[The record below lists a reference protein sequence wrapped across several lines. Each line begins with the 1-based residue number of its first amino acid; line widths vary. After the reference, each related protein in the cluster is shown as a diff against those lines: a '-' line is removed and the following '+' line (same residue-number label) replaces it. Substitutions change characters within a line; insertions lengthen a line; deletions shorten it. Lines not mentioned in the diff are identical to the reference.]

1 MKQYYIYLTT
11 NLINNNKYIGKHY
24 GELDDD
30 YLGSGKLLT
39 LAINKYGKTN
49 FKKEILYISSSNE
62 ENNQKEKEFIK
73 TFNAVERR
81 DFYNIHEGG
90 DGGNTTA
97 GWSEEE
103 KQAYSEKISQKYQG
117 ENNPRYGCH
126 LTEETKEKIRQ
137 NRDTSYMQTAEYKEA
152 MKLAKSGVKNGMY
165 GKKHSEESK
174 RLMSEHSK
182 GKCAGEKNGMYG
194 KKGDNAIN
202 GKKVVMYNLNHE
214 IERIFNS
221 KSAVLEFLGVKGHI
235 GLDKAIKNGDIY
247 KNHYWSV
254 ETKETN

>member
-39 LAINKYGKTN
+39 LAINKYGKIN

-90 DGGNTTA
+90 DGGNTIA

-103 KQAYSEKISQKYQG
+103 K
-117 ENNPRYGCH
+117 
-126 LTEETKEKIRQ
+126 
-137 NRDTSYMQTAEYKEA
+137 
-152 MKLAKSGVKNGMY
+152 
-165 GKKHSEESK
+165 
-174 RLMSEHSK
+174 
-182 GKCAGEKNGMYG
+182 
-194 KKGDNAIN
+194 
-202 GKKVVMYNLNHE
+202 
-214 IERIFNS
+214 
-221 KSAVLEFLGVKGHI
+221 
-235 GLDKAIKNGDIY
+235 
-247 KNHYWSV
+247 
-254 ETKETN
+254 

>member
-73 TFNAVERR
+73 TFNAVEKR

-90 DGGNTTA
+90 EGGNTTA

-103 KQAYSEKISQKYQG
+103 K
-117 ENNPRYGCH
+117 
-126 LTEETKEKIRQ
+126 
-137 NRDTSYMQTAEYKEA
+137 
-152 MKLAKSGVKNGMY
+152 
-165 GKKHSEESK
+165 
-174 RLMSEHSK
+174 
-182 GKCAGEKNGMYG
+182 
-194 KKGDNAIN
+194 
-202 GKKVVMYNLNHE
+202 
-214 IERIFNS
+214 
-221 KSAVLEFLGVKGHI
+221 
-235 GLDKAIKNGDIY
+235 
-247 KNHYWSV
+247 
-254 ETKETN
+254 